1 MSEAQSLEHL
11 SSDLYSVALLLVR
24 HSREQSAS
32 DDLTGP
38 QRSVISRLVNKG
50 PCTMG
55 ALADAE
61 HVKAPT
67 MTRIVQK
74 LEAEGY
80 IVKKVMESD
89 RRNTVVDYTSK
100 AWTALEKS
108 RVNGSR
114 ALRNKLSV
122 LSSKEHE
129 TLLDAII
136 LLKKMLAS
144 EAE

>member
-1 MSEAQSLEHL
+1 
-11 SSDLYSVALLLVR
+11 
-24 HSREQSAS
+24 
-32 DDLTGP
+32 
-38 QRSVISRLVNKG
+38 
-50 PCTMG
+50 MG